1 MFEQKKEEEVDY
13 DKTGIWHCCRFVAE
27 PGFILYNGK
36 ILEKITHYCV
46 YIDVEVSMEA
56 M

>member
-1 MFEQKKEEEVDY
+1 MFEQKKEEGAEY
-13 DKTGIWHCCRFVAE
+13 DKTAVFFVAE
-27 PGFILYNGK
+27 PGFFLYNGK
-36 ILEKITHYCV
+36 ILEKITYDCV